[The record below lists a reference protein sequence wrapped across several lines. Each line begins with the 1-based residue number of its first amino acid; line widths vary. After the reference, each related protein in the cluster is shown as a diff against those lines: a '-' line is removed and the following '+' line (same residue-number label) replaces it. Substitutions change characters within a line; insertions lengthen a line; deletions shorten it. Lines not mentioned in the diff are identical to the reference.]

1 MSEYNVDNMIK
12 LANYLSENMN
22 TETLK
27 EVVFSCLVDGYE
39 VDRRSFEL
47 DWKHNMEGNTDAV

>member
-1 MSEYNVDNMIK
+1 MSEYNTDNMIK

-22 TETLK
+22 TESLK

-39 VDRRSFEL
+39 IDRKSFET
-47 DWKHNMEGNTDAV
+47 DWKHNMKGDVDGV